1 MHVHGMA
8 AQIWV
13 HCNFVFKYL
22 NGVGIRRWGASK
34 GEIEREKGELTP
46 KRDYGET

>member
-1 MHVHGMA
+1 MGSNKGDSM
-8 AQIWV
+8 WV
-13 HCNFVFKYL
+13 RSKGRVGVFR
-22 NGVGIRRWGASK
+22 VGIRRWGASK